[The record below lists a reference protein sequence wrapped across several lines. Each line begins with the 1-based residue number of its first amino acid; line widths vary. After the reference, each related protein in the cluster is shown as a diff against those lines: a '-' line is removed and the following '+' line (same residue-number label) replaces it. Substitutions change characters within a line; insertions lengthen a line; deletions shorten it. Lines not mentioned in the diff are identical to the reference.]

1 MEVTIDY
8 YRLREDLI
16 NDLGLAKNYNE
27 MAEADLVYVESCS
40 DEELESYAIR
50 NSIDLEKYQK
60 YVSKL

>member
-8 YRLREDLI
+8 DRLREDLI
-16 NDLGLAKNYNE
+16 NELGPAKIYNE
-27 MAEADLVYVESCS
+27 MAEADLIYVESCS

-50 NSIDLEKYQK
+50 NGIDLKKYHK